1 VKKLTLL
8 LGVIVLVLTL
18 SVVTY
23 PIDMKGKVGL
33 GVYGGLWKPVL
44 TDHSDFWTVGFDG
57 GATLKY
63 GILKNL
69 AIGVTGTYLITWEAK
84 DVRPG
89 ESKAADGAKFSF
101 SKATDAKKNQNIMV
115 EAAVYYY
122 FMPEKKFSP
131 YIFGGGG
138 ISIWKWQ
145 NSNGEQ
151 LNSNQMFGN
160 DTVYAKGDTAFNPP
174 IDIKDQEIT
183 ALAGLGIEYYPAPQ
197 VGINIGAKFHYLT
210 HLLTSFK
217 NEKDVVGT
225 GPGQLDLP
233 KGILEAFVGVNY
245 YFGKPKD
252 SDKDGVPD
260 KTDQCPDTP
269 IGCIVDAKGCPMD
282 ADNDGICDGLDKCP
296 STPKGCKVDATG
308 CPMDADGDGVCDGV
322 DKCPNTPKG
331 VKVDATGC
339 PPDADGDGVPD
350 YLDKCPNT
358 PKGCKVDKDGCPIDS
373 DGDGVPDCQDKCPDT
388 PKGVKVDNFGCPISE
403 YIPEPEK
410 PVVLTGVHFEFN
422 KSILTP
428 DSKTILDK
436 VAASLKERPD
446 VKVEIAGH
454 TDSKG
459 SDAYNLKL
467 SDRRAAA
474 VREYL
479 ISKGVM
485 AENLTSKGYGESQPI
500 ADNKTDEGRAKNR
513 RVELRRMQ

>member
-1 VKKLTLL
+1 MKKLTLL
-8 LGVIVLVLTL
+8 LGVIALVLTL

-23 PIDMKGKVGL
+23 PIDMEGMIGL
-33 GVYGGLWKPVL
+33 GVHGGLWKPVL
-44 TDHSDFWTVGFDG
+44 TDHTDIWMVGPQG
-57 GATLKY
+57 GVTLKFGLSKY
-63 GILKNL
+63 V
-69 AIGVTGTYLITWEAK
+69 AIGVTGTYALTWQAK
-84 DVRPG
+84 NVWSGDF
-89 ESKAADGAKFSF
+89 SKLEDGAGFTF
-101 SKATDAKKNQNIMV
+101 SKADSAWKNEHIMI
-115 EAAVYYY
+115 EAAAYYY
-122 FMPEKKFSP
+122 FLPDKKFTP

-138 ISIWKWQ
+138 IDIWKWKDF
-145 NSNGEQ
+145 NG
-151 LNSNQMFGN
+151 
-160 DTVYAKGDTAFNPP
+160 NPMLFP
-174 IDIKDQEIT
+174 TKTFATDSTTFEAKDQEIT
-183 ALAGLGIEYYPAPQ
+183 ALAGAGIEYYPSPN

-210 HLLTSFK
+210 RLLTSFK
-217 NEKDVVGT
+217 DEKDVVGT
-225 GPGQLDLP
+225 EANQVDLP
-233 KGILEAFVGVNY
+233 KGIVEAFIGVNY

-260 KTDQCPDTP
+260 KIDQCPDTP
-269 IGCIVDAKGCPMD
+269 IGCIVDDKGCPMD

-308 CPMDADGDGVCDGV
+308 CPMDADGDGVCDGI

-350 YLDKCPNT
+350 YLDKCPDT
-358 PKGCKVDKDGCPIDS
+358 PKACKADANGCPIDS
-373 DGDGVPDCQDKCPDT
+373 DKDGVCDGMDKCPDT
-388 PKGVKVDNFGCPISE
+388 PAGKKVDANGCPISE

-436 VAASLKERPD
+436 VAASLIERPD

-467 SDRRAAA
+467 SNARADA
-474 VREYL
+474 VMQYL
-479 ISKGVM
+479 IGKGVK
-485 AENLTSKGYGESQPI
+485 ADNLTAKGYGESQPI

-513 RVELRRMQ
+513 RVELRRIQ

>member
-1 VKKLTLL
+1 MKKLTLL

-18 SVVTY
+18 SVVSY
-23 PIDMKGKVGL
+23 PIEMKGKVGL
-33 GVYGGLWKPVL
+33 GAYGGLWKPVL

-57 GATLKY
+57 GATVKY

-69 AIGVTGTYLITWEAK
+69 AIGVSGSYLMTWEAK
-84 DVRPG
+84 LDT
-89 ESKAADGAKFSF
+89 ETKIKDGAKFTF
-101 SKATDAKKNQNIMV
+101 TKADNAWKYNHILV
-115 EAAVYYY
+115 EAAAYYY
-122 FMPEKKFSP
+122 FLPEKKFTP

-138 ISIWKWQ
+138 VDIWKVKDKD
-145 NSNGEQ
+145 G
-151 LNSNQMFGN
+151 NQVSEWFMKAGST
-160 DTVYAKGDTAFNPP
+160 DSVKVE
-174 IDIKDQEIT
+174 IKDQEIT
-183 ALAGLGIEYYPAPQ
+183 ALVGGGIEYYPSPQ

-217 NEKDVVGT
+217 DDKDVVGT
-225 GPGQLDLP
+225 GVDQLDLP
-233 KGILEAFVGVNY
+233 KGIVEAFVGVNY

-260 KTDQCPDTP
+260 KIDQCPDTP
-269 IGCIVDAKGCPMD
+269 IGCIVDAKGCPLD
-282 ADNDGICDGLDKCP
+282 SDGDGVCDGLDKCP
-296 STPKGCKVDATG
+296 NTPKGCKVDASG
-308 CPMDADGDGVCDGV
+308 CPMDSDGDGVCDGL

-373 DGDGVPDCQDKCPDT
+373 DGDGVPDCLDKCPDT
-388 PKGVKVDNFGCPISE
+388 PKGVKVDASGCPISE

-467 SDRRAAA
+467 SDRRSAA

-513 RVELRRMQ
+513 RVELRRIQ

>member
-1 VKKLTLL
+1 MKKLTLL
-8 LGVIVLVLTL
+8 LGVIALVLTL
-18 SVVTY
+18 SVVSY
-23 PIDMKGKVGL
+23 PIDMKGKIGL
-33 GVYGGLWKPVL
+33 GAYGGLWKPVL

-57 GATLKY
+57 GATIKY

-69 AIGVTGTYLITWEAK
+69 AIGVSGSYLYTWEAK
-84 DVRPG
+84 LEG
-89 ESKAADGAKFSF
+89 SKLNDGAKFTF
-101 SKATDAKKNQNIMV
+101 TKADSAWTYQHILA

-122 FMPEKKFSP
+122 FLPEKKFTP

-138 ISIWKWQ
+138 VSIWKVKD
-145 NSNGEQ
+145 NNGDPV
-151 LNSNQMFGN
+151 FFFP
-160 DTVYAKGDTAFNPP
+160 DTSGGLAESVEV
-174 IDIKDQEIT
+174 KDQEIT
-183 ALAGLGIEYYPAPQ
+183 ALVGAGIEYYPSPQ

-217 NEKDVVGT
+217 DDKDVVGT
-225 GPGQLDLP
+225 GVDQLDLP
-233 KGILEAFVGVNY
+233 KGIVEAFIGVNY

-260 KTDQCPDTP
+260 KIDQCPDTP
-269 IGCIVDAKGCPMD
+269 IGCIVDDKGCPMD

-308 CPMDADGDGVCDGV
+308 CPMDADGDGVCDGI

-350 YLDKCPNT
+350 YLDKCPDT
-358 PKGCKVDKDGCPIDS
+358 PKACKADANGCPIDS
-373 DGDGVPDCQDKCPDT
+373 DKDGVCDGMDKCPDT
-388 PKGVKVDNFGCPISE
+388 PTGKKVDANGCPISE

-436 VAASLKERPD
+436 VAASLIERPD

-467 SDRRAAA
+467 SNARADA
-474 VREYL
+474 VMQYL
-479 ISKGVM
+479 IGKGVK
-485 AENLTSKGYGESQPI
+485 ADNLTAKGYGESQPI

-513 RVELRRMQ
+513 RVELRRIQ